1 MGWPGSVAEENSTH
15 VTLRNL
21 VALVANLAFTL
32 DRLPVPPRGPMPVA
46 LASQLREGTK
56 KAHTMAENTG
66 FVSCFLKGVVDKASY
81 RTLVADLWFVYS
93 AMEEE
98 IGRLADHPVVGPIHE
113 PALNR
118 RESLEQDLAFYF
130 GGDWRNLIRA
140 TPGAQAYVAR
150 LHRVAKESPELLV
163 GHHYTRYIGDLSGGQ
178 ILKNIAQKAM
188 NLGEHDGLRF
198 YEFDAIADEKA
209 FKANYRLTLDSL
221 PIDQAMADR
230 IVEEAN
236 QAFHCN
242 MVMFQE
248 LEGNLIA
255 AIGKVLFGFLT
266 RRQRSGSTEA
276 VAA

>member
-1 MGWPGSVAEENSTH
+1 
-15 VTLRNL
+15 
-21 VALVANLAFTL
+21 
-32 DRLPVPPRGPMPVA
+32 
-46 LASQLREGTK
+46 
-56 KAHTMAENTG
+56 
-66 FVSCFLKGVVDKASY
+66 VVDKASY

-98 IGRLADHPVVGPIHE
+98 IGRLSDHPVVGPIGFPE
-113 PALNR
+113 LNR

-130 GGDWRNLIRA
+130 GSGWRQQIHA
-140 TPGAQAYVAR
+140 TPGAQEYVAR
-150 LHRVAKESPELLV
+150 IRRVAKEAPELLV

-198 YEFDAIADEKA
+198 YEFDSIPDEKG
-209 FKANYRLTLDSL
+209 FKANYRNVLDHL

-242 MVMFQE
+242 MKMFQE

-266 RRQRSGSTEA
+266 RRQRAGSTET

>member
-1 MGWPGSVAEENSTH
+1 MS
-15 VTLRNL
+15 
-21 VALVANLAFTL
+21 
-32 DRLPVPPRGPMPVA
+32 VA

-81 RTLVADLWFVYS
+81 RTLVADLYFVYS

-98 IGRLADHPVVGPIHE
+98 FAKLRSHPVVGPVAFPE
-113 PALNR
+113 LNR
-118 RESLEQDLAFYF
+118 RDTLEQDLAFYF
-130 GGDWRNLIRA
+130 GSDWRTAVKA
-140 TPGAQAYVAR
+140 TPAAQEYVAR
-150 LHRVAKESPELLV
+150 LHQVAQESPELLV

-188 NLGEHDGLRF
+188 NLGDHDGLRF
-198 YEFDAIADEKA
+198 YEFDAIPDEKA
-209 FKANYRLTLDSL
+209 FKVNYRATLDQL
-221 PIDQAMADR
+221 PIDQATADR
-230 IVEEAN
+230 IVAEAN
-236 QAFHCN
+236 HAFHLN
-242 MVMFQE
+242 MKMFQE

-266 RRQRSGSTEA
+266 RRQRTGSTEA

>member
-1 MGWPGSVAEENSTH
+1 
-15 VTLRNL
+15 
-21 VALVANLAFTL
+21 
-32 DRLPVPPRGPMPVA
+32 MPVA

-56 KAHTMAENTG
+56 KSHTMAENTG

-81 RTLVADLWFVYS
+81 RTLVADLFFVYS

-98 IGRLADHPVVGPIHE
+98 IGSLRAAGHPVVGPVGFPE
-113 PALNR
+113 LNR
-118 RESLEQDLAFYF
+118 RETLEQDLAFYF
-130 GGDWRNLIRA
+130 GEGWRSSVKA
-140 TPGAQAYVAR
+140 TPAAEDYVAR
-150 LHRVAKESPELLV
+150 IRRIARESPELLV

-198 YEFDAIADEKA
+198 YEFEAIPDEKG
-209 FKANYRLTLDSL
+209 FKAQYRATLDAL

-236 QAFHCN
+236 HAFHLN
-242 MVMFQE
+242 MKMFQE

>member
-1 MGWPGSVAEENSTH
+1 MS
-15 VTLRNL
+15 
-21 VALVANLAFTL
+21 
-32 DRLPVPPRGPMPVA
+32 VA

-66 FVSCFLKGVVDKASY
+66 FVSCFLKGVVDKVSY
-81 RTLVADLWFVYS
+81 RTLVADLYFVYS

-98 IGRLADHPVVGPIHE
+98 LAGLRDHPVVGPLAFPE
-113 PALNR
+113 LNR
-118 RESLEQDLAFYF
+118 RDTLEQDLAFYF
-130 GGDWRNLIRA
+130 GPDWCSSVKA
-140 TPGAQAYVAR
+140 TPAAQEYVAR
-150 LHRVAKESPELLV
+150 LHQVAKESPELLV

-198 YEFDAIADEKA
+198 YEFAAIPDEKA
-209 FKANYRLTLDSL
+209 FKVNYRATLDQL
-221 PIDQAMADR
+221 PIDQATADR
-230 IVEEAN
+230 IVAEAN
-236 QAFHCN
+236 QAFHLN
-242 MVMFQE
+242 MKMFQE
-248 LEGNLIA
+248 LEGNLVA

>member
-1 MGWPGSVAEENSTH
+1 
-15 VTLRNL
+15 
-21 VALVANLAFTL
+21 
-32 DRLPVPPRGPMPVA
+32 MPVA

-56 KAHTMAENTG
+56 KSHTMAENTG

-98 IGRLADHPVVGPIHE
+98 IGRLAEHPVVGPVGFPE
-113 PALNR
+113 LNR

-130 GGDWRNLIRA
+130 GGGWRQQIQA
-140 TPGAQAYVAR
+140 TPGAQEYVAR
-150 LHRVAKESPELLV
+150 IRQVAREAPELLV

-188 NLGEHDGLRF
+188 SLGEHDGLRF
-198 YEFDAIADEKA
+198 YEFDTIADEKA
-209 FKANYRLTLDSL
+209 FKANYRSVLDNL
-221 PIDQAMADR
+221 PIDQATADR

-242 MVMFQE
+242 MKMFQE

-266 RRQRSGSTEA
+266 RRQRAGSTEV

>member
-1 MGWPGSVAEENSTH
+1 MAI
-15 VTLRNL
+15 
-21 VALVANLAFTL
+21 
-32 DRLPVPPRGPMPVA
+32 A

-81 RTLVADLWFVYS
+81 RTLVADLYFVYD
-93 AMEEE
+93 AMEQE
-98 IGRLADHPVVGPIHE
+98 IGRLRAAGHPVVGPVGFPE
-113 PALNR
+113 LNR

-130 GGDWRNLIRA
+130 GEGWRNSVKA
-140 TPGAQAYVAR
+140 TPAAQEYVAR
-150 LHRVAKESPELLV
+150 IHQIAQESPELLV

-188 NLGEHDGLRF
+188 NLGDHDGLRF
-198 YEFDAIADEKA
+198 YEFDAIPDEKG
-209 FKANYRLTLDSL
+209 FKVGYRQALDAL
-221 PIDQAMADR
+221 PIDQATADR

-236 QAFHCN
+236 QAFHLN
-242 MVMFQE
+242 MTMFQE
-248 LEGNLIA
+248 LEGNLVA

-266 RRQRSGSTEA
+266 RRQRTGSTEA

>member
-1 MGWPGSVAEENSTH
+1 MA
-15 VTLRNL
+15 
-21 VALVANLAFTL
+21 
-32 DRLPVPPRGPMPVA
+32 VA

-56 KAHTMAENTG
+56 KTHTIAENTG

-81 RTLVADLWFVYS
+81 RTLVADLFFVYS

-98 IGRLADHPVVGPIHE
+98 IGKLRAAGHPVVGPVGFPE
-113 PALNR
+113 LNR
-118 RESLEQDLAFYF
+118 RETLEQDLAFYF
-130 GGDWRNLIRA
+130 GDNWRNSVKA
-140 TPGAQAYVAR
+140 TPAAQEYVTRIHHIAQ
-150 LHRVAKESPELLV
+150 EEPELLV

-198 YEFDAIADEKA
+198 YEFEAIPDEKG
-209 FKANYRLTLDSL
+209 FKTYYRTTLDNL
-221 PIDQAMADR
+221 PIDQTVADR

-236 QAFHCN
+236 HAFHLN
-242 MVMFQE
+242 MKMFQE

-266 RRQRSGSTEA
+266 RRQRTGSTEA
-276 VAA
+276 VVA

>member
-1 MGWPGSVAEENSTH
+1 
-15 VTLRNL
+15 
-21 VALVANLAFTL
+21 
-32 DRLPVPPRGPMPVA
+32 MPVA

-81 RTLVADLWFVYS
+81 RTLVADLFFVYS
-93 AMEEE
+93 AMEDE
-98 IGRLADHPVVGPIHE
+98 IGRLRAEGHPVVGPVGFPE
-113 PALNR
+113 LNR
-118 RESLEQDLAFYF
+118 RETLEQDLAFYF
-130 GGDWRNLIRA
+130 GDGWRSSVKA
-140 TPGAQAYVAR
+140 TPAAQKYVAR
-150 LHRVAKESPELLV
+150 LHQVAAEAPELLV

-178 ILKNIAQKAM
+178 ILKTIAQKAM

-198 YEFDAIADEKA
+198 YAFDAIPDEKG
-209 FKANYRLTLDSL
+209 FKAHYRATLDAL

-230 IVEEAN
+230 IVAEAN
-236 QAFHCN
+236 HAFHLN
-242 MVMFQE
+242 MEMFQE

-266 RRQRSGSTEA
+266 RRQRAGSTEA